1 MPCYEPPPFS
11 DGLENRASERQAVQ
25 LLCELLGAQIEAGA
39 PTPPKYLKWFIEHRE
54 LDARMAECP
63 EYGGKPRL
71 QEAQAAR
78 NDVAAARAMLRP

>member
-11 DGLENRASERQAVQ
+11 DGPEVRASERQAVQ
-25 LLCELLGAQIEAGA
+25 LLCELLGAQIE
-39 PTPPKYLKWFIEHRE
+39 PPPPKYLKWFIKHRE

-63 EYGGKPRL
+63 DYGGKPRL

-78 NDVAAARAMLRP
+78 DDAAAARAMLQP